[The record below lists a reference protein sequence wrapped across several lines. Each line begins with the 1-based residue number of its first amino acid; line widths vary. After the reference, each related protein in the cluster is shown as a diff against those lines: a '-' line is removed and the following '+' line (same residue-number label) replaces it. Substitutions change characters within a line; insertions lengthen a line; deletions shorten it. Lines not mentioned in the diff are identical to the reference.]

1 MPQKIKLKNLRE
13 EEVFELTKSTNII
26 FVAKDLTSLSSTLN
40 IYAKASNIQINV
52 ILRLIPA
59 TDSQINI
66 DVNLFADNSIQNV
79 TANMELRALIITS
92 NSKVEIKPI
101 LHIQGDTHEINH
113 KVAIGGVEDKQ
124 LQFLMMRG
132 INKEE
137 AKKLLAEGF
146 LNVN

>member
-1 MPQKIKLKNLRE
+1 MPQKIKLKNLKE
-13 EEVFELTKSTNII
+13 EEVFELTKSTDII
-26 FVAKDLTSLSSTLN
+26 FVAKDLTNLSSTLN

-59 TDSQINI
+59 VNSQLNI
-66 DVNLFADNSIQNV
+66 EVHFFADNSVQNV
-79 TANMELRALIITS
+79 TANMELRALTITS

-113 KVAIGGVEDKQ
+113 KVAIGGVENKQ

-132 INKEE
+132 INKEDAE
-137 AKKLLAEGF
+137 RLLAEGF